1 MKSKAAYMEI
11 PLSRGMVAR
20 VSPEDYPR
28 LNEFK
33 WCVCFEGSSLKPY
46 AVRFITVVFHGPGVK
61 GVRRKRIKAKIKMHR
76 EVLDLPRKF
85 EPGYGLVSH
94 HEDGDGLNNTRENL
108 RAVTFTENARL
119 ANARRTAMVEPYL

>member
-1 MKSKAAYMEI
+1 MEI

-28 LNEFK
+28 LSQYK

-46 AVRFITVVFHGPGVK
+46 AVRFEREKTPNYH
-61 GVRRKRIKAKIKMHR
+61 RKHKIKMHR
-76 EVLDLPRKF
+76 EVLGLPRKF

-119 ANARRTAMVEPYL
+119 ANQRKRDKVEPFL

>member
-1 MKSKAAYMEI
+1 MPVSAYLEI
-11 PLSRGMVAR
+11 PLSRGLVAR

-28 LNEFK
+28 LNQFK
-33 WCVCFEGSSLKPY
+33 WCVCFEGSSRKPY
-46 AVRFITVVFHGPGVK
+46 AVRFETLVFHGRGTK
-61 GVRRKRIKAKIKMHR
+61 GVRRKRVKRKVKMHR

-94 HEDGDGLNNTRENL
+94 HVDGDGLNNTRDNL

-119 ANARRTAMVEPYL
+119 AAERRRKNCEPYL